1 MLHALLEYAQRIG
14 LDAEPGFAPQTIRW
28 AICADDDGNYLN
40 VVPLGSDKNGLAFRF
55 LPTQAQNALVGKG
68 GVRAQ
73 PLWDTAGTVLLW
85 SKDEKKKPADHER
98 HDNFLS
104 LLHSATELIPECRA
118 AVTLLSDP
126 DKLNRART
134 DIEKQGPPAA
144 RPEDKMTVRIGDR
157 LLVDMPSVP
166 AWWRDRYRVLQK
178 ARENSGRSKGGTG
191 AMLDLLTGDVVAPA
205 DTHDTKIKGLTGIG
219 GLPQGDALVSF
230 DKAAFTSFR
239 LEKSSNAA
247 MAEDSAKRYAES
259 LNHLIQT
266 NGKILAGAMVVPWFK
281 EGVAAEDDP
290 FIWIVEAPEHTARIA
305 EARAAEL
312 LEAIRKGARPD
323 LAGNRYYALTLS
335 GAAGRVMVRDWIEG
349 EFEELAVAVA
359 AWFADLAIVR
369 ADGNA
374 LASPPKFMAVVGAL
388 VRELKDAPA
397 PVVAQLWRAA
407 ARRQALPRAAMA
419 GALGRARLA
428 FLANESPRAA
438 GLALLKAYHNRV
450 NSSGYPAMHPY
461 LNENHPDVAYHA
473 GRLLAVLARLQHRAL
488 GDVGAGVVQRYYIAA
503 SQTPALVLGRLI
515 GNAKNHL
522 NQLEGGLPFWFENQ
536 IAEIVGRF
544 GDRLPRTLDLE
555 GQSLFALGYYQQ
567 LAHDRTNRATPK
579 EETTNA

>member
-1 MLHALLEYAQRIG
+1 
-14 LDAEPGFAPQTIRW
+14 
-28 AICADDDGNYLN
+28 
-40 VVPLGSDKNGLAFRF
+40 
-55 LPTQAQNALVGKG
+55 
-68 GVRAQ
+68 
-73 PLWDTAGTVLLW
+73 
-85 SKDEKKKPADHER
+85 
-98 HDNFLS
+98 
-104 LLHSATELIPECRA
+104 
-118 AVTLLSDP
+118 
-126 DKLNRART
+126 
-134 DIEKQGPPAA
+134 
-144 RPEDKMTVRIGDR
+144 
-157 LLVDMPSVP
+157 
-166 AWWRDRYRVLQK
+166 
-178 ARENSGRSKGGTG
+178 
-191 AMLDLLTGDVVAPA
+191 MLDLLTGDVVAPA
-205 DTHDTKIKGLTGIG
+205 DTHDTKIKGLAGIG

-266 NGKILAGAMVVPWFK
+266 NGRILAGAMVVPWFK